1 MNWQKESIQRL
12 RDYEARKQALA
23 NIEEDR
29 KACEL
34 RVYSIRAARTDGEP
48 VKEGGNK
55 REDALIN
62 NIVKRDELAL
72 NLEIAEREVSVTESA
87 LRTLTEEE
95 HRILYL
101 FYINRPRGHVELLSD
116 ELCVERSRVYELK
129 DNALRKFTLACYGV
143 VDI

>member
-12 RDYEARKQALA
+12 RDYEARKQALT
-23 NIEEDR
+23 NIEEER

-34 RVYSIRAARTDGEP
+34 RAHSIRASRTDGEP

-62 NIVKRDELAL
+62 NIVKRDELAVS
-72 NLEIAEREVSVTESA
+72 LEIAEREVAVTESA
-87 LRTLTEEE
+87 LRMLTEEE

>member
-34 RVYSIRAARTDGEP
+34 RAISIRAARTDGEP

>member
-23 NIEEDR
+23 NIEEER

-34 RVYSIRAARTDGEP
+34 RAHSIRAARTDGEP

-62 NIVKRDELAL
+62 NIVKRDELAVS
-72 NLEIAEREVSVTESA
+72 LEIAEREVAVTESA
-87 LRTLTEEE
+87 LRMLTEEE
-95 HRILYL
+95 RRILYI

-116 ELCVERSRVYELK
+116 ELCVEKSRVYELK
-129 DNALRKFTLACYGV
+129 DIALRKFTLACYGV

>member
-12 RDYEARKQALA
+12 RDFEARKLALE
-23 NIEEDR
+23 NIKEDR

-34 RVYSIRAARTDGEP
+34 RAHSIRAARTDGEP

-62 NIVKRDELAL
+62 NIVKRDELAV
-72 NLEIAEREVSVTESA
+72 NLEIAEREVAITESA

-101 FYINRPRGHVELLSD
+101 FYINRPRGHVELLSE
-116 ELCVERSRVYELK
+116 ELCVEKSRVYELK
-129 DNALRKFTLACYGV
+129 DIALRKFTVACYGV
-143 VDI
+143 VEI

>member
-1 MNWQKESIQRL
+1 MNWQEESIQRL

-23 NIEEDR
+23 NIEEER

-34 RVYSIRAARTDGEP
+34 RAHSIRAARTDGEP

-62 NIVKRDELAL
+62 NIVKRDELAVS
-72 NLEIAEREVSVTESA
+72 LEIAEREVAVTESA
-87 LRTLTEEE
+87 LRMLTEEE
-95 HRILYL
+95 RRILYI

-129 DNALRKFTLACYGV
+129 DIALRKFTLACYGV

>member
-1 MNWQKESIQRL
+1 MNWKKESIQRL
-12 RDYEARKQALA
+12 NDFEARKLALA

-34 RVYSIRAARTDGEP
+34 RAHSIRAARTDGEP

-72 NLEIAEREVSVTESA
+72 NLEIAEREVAVTEAA
-87 LRTLTEEE
+87 LRTLAQEEY
-95 HRILYL
+95 RILYL
-101 FYINRPRGHVELLSD
+101 FYINRPRGHVELLSE
-116 ELCVERSRVYELK
+116 ELCVERTRVYELK
-129 DNALRKFTLACYGV
+129 DLALRKFTLACYGV
-143 VDI
+143 VEI

>member
-23 NIEEDR
+23 NIEEER

-34 RVYSIRAARTDGEP
+34 RAHSIRAARTDGEP

-62 NIVKRDELAL
+62 NIVKRDELAVS
-72 NLEIAEREVSVTESA
+72 LEIAEREVAVTESA
-87 LRTLTEEE
+87 LRMLTEEE
-95 HRILYL
+95 HRILYI

-116 ELCVERSRVYELK
+116 ELCVEKSRVYELK
-129 DNALRKFTLACYGV
+129 DIALRKFTLACYGV